1 MATKNAHSPPLPS
14 APFRFATLTSTTRWG
29 GGQNKTLTTNRKRK
43 VPNLFQDL
51 TYSVCWFLTNFPHGC
66 DLRLNLVV
74 PTRACFFLDSADRKS
89 TRLNSSH
96 LGISYAV

>member
-1 MATKNAHSPPLPS
+1 MATKNDHSAPLPS

-51 TYSVCWFLTNFPHGC
+51 TRPVLPRPANIGTEEG
-66 DLRLNLVV
+66 
-74 PTRACFFLDSADRKS
+74 
-89 TRLNSSH
+89 
-96 LGISYAV
+96 

>member
-1 MATKNAHSPPLPS
+1 MATKNDHSAPLPS

-51 TYSVCWFLTNFPHGC
+51 TRGEGGSQGAGFREGSFDGFQFRTGV
-66 DLRLNLVV
+66 
-74 PTRACFFLDSADRKS
+74 SASK
-89 TRLNSSH
+89 
-96 LGISYAV
+96 